1 MVTPNTNTAQTW
13 RDLIDQLTPEQVA
26 TLEKFE
32 RTTLGHTDADV
43 ASDLLEAAREHA
55 TANVINNAQSW
66 RDLADQLPP
75 HVVQR
80 FERQERMTELHGPLA
95 FPQEDPAE
103 VVRRGQELMLR
114 EAREQIPF
122 AHVPLP
128 AAART
133 AYLWE
138 DSVDG
143 TWTRVV
149 DGTRRTVGPLSVCIS
164 GVQSPDGSVVWSVAA
179 ETKDDAVT
187 TEQLREYAALLIE
200 AADELDDLNRA
211 RPVH

>member
-1 MVTPNTNTAQTW
+1 MVTPNTNTAET
-13 RDLIDQLTPEQVA
+13 
-26 TLEKFE
+26 
-32 RTTLGHTDADV
+32 
-43 ASDLLEAAREHA
+43 
-55 TANVINNAQSW
+55 W

-80 FERQERMTELHGPLA
+80 FERHERLTELHGPLA

-103 VVRRGQELMLR
+103 VVRRDQALMLR

-122 AHVPLP
+122 VHVPLP
-128 AAART
+128 DAAQNAG
-133 AYLWE
+133 LWE
-138 DSVDG
+138 DSVDDG
-143 TWTRVV
+143 WTRLV

-187 TEQLREYAALLIE
+187 AEQIREYAALLIE
-200 AADELDDLNRA
+200 AADELDRLTPRA
-211 RPVH
+211 RG